1 MKNNLFHILRYCILF
16 IGIVILSLSC
26 DSQKD
31 SKKEVEKENNENV
44 ILVNTDVRDSLY
56 HLYDSVSKLW
66 QRSIKDLQRLDRLAQ
81 TKAGYGQDFAID
93 YESALQYV
101 YQLPIELNGLDS
113 ICTTVGIF
121 TFNCKIYKSPEKAL
135 ETIDSVLNNKTLKL
149 SDKQKEQINKDR
161 NRLLVVKGKEFKNQ
175 K

>member
-1 MKNNLFHILRYCILF
+1 MKNVGLMNFRLCLLIILAILLF
-16 IGIVILSLSC
+16 VSC

-31 SKKEVEKENNENV
+31 SQKEAEKENNENV
-44 ILVNTDVRDSLY
+44 ILVNSDMRDSLY

-81 TKAGYGQDFAID
+81 TKAGYGQDFAIH
-93 YESALQYV
+93 YESVLQYV

-121 TFNCKIYKSPEKAL
+121 TFNCKIYKSPEKAM
-135 ETIDSVLNNKTLKL
+135 ESIDSVLNNKTLNL

-161 NRLLVVKGKEFKNQ
+161 KRLRVVKGKVFKNQ
-175 K
+175 D

>member
-1 MKNNLFHILRYCILF
+1 MSFCIWF
-16 IGIVILSLSC
+16 AGIVILFVSC
-26 DSQKD
+26 DSQMDLKNED
-31 SKKEVEKENNENV
+31 EKETNENV
-44 ILVNTDVRDSLY
+44 ILVNADVRDSLH

-81 TKAGYGQDFAID
+81 TKAGNGQDFAID

-161 NRLLVVKGKEFKNQ
+161 KRLLVVKGKVFKNQ
-175 K
+175 N